1 MIDLDDLK
9 GQLQARGVELQGQI
23 AKQES
28 ELQAQLKGKRD
39 EVQLYQNLQPHV
51 RELKTQ
57 KADLELA
64 ILGLKFEKSDLKKK
78 CAKLRD
84 QNSVGLNVLDLIR
97 QYCRDK
103 NGILCSQ
110 CRKLLYLL
118 LADDRYRQLVAYR
131 ERYETL

>member
-51 RELKTQ
+51 RELETQ
-57 KADLELA
+57 KLDLELA
-64 ILGLKFEKSDLKKK
+64 ILGLKFEKKNLEEK
-78 CAKLRD
+78 CAKLRGK
-84 QNSVGLNVLDLIR
+84 NSTGLDVLDLIR
-97 QYCRDK
+97 QYCRDEYGVSCPK
-103 NGILCSQ
+103 Y
-110 CRKLLYLL
+110 RKLLEL
-118 LADDRYRQLVAYR
+118 LAAERRQEQLLALR
-131 ERYETL
+131 KSYETL